1 MDDYLVSVLAK
12 QRTVDAVREAE
23 ACRAAAQSRAP
34 RRAVRLVLGQ
44 ALLKLG
50 ARLVRGT
57 DRYQSGGGEVTQ
69 ACPAPPPPPSSPPGA
84 PPRPPPPRGGPLK
97 NSPLFSP

>member
-1 MDDYLVSVLAK
+1 MMDDYLVSVLAK
-12 QRTVDAVREAE
+12 ERMVDAVREAE

-34 RRAVRLVLGQ
+34 RRAVRRVLGQ

-57 DRYQSGGGEVTQ
+57 DRYQSGGEMLT
-69 ACPAPPPPPSSPPGA
+69 
-84 PPRPPPPRGGPLK
+84 
-97 NSPLFSP
+97 

>member
-1 MDDYLVSVLAK
+1 M
-12 QRTVDAVREAE
+12 VDAVREAE
-23 ACRAAAQSRAP
+23 ACRAAARSRAP

-57 DRYQSGGGEVTQ
+57 DRYQSGGEMLT
-69 ACPAPPPPPSSPPGA
+69 
-84 PPRPPPPRGGPLK
+84 
-97 NSPLFSP
+97 

>member
-12 QRTVDAVREAE
+12 ERMADAVREAK
-23 ACRAAAQSRAP
+23 ACRAAARSRAP

-44 ALLKLG
+44 TLLKLG

-57 DRYQSGGGEVTQ
+57 DHYQSGGEMLT
-69 ACPAPPPPPSSPPGA
+69 
-84 PPRPPPPRGGPLK
+84 
-97 NSPLFSP
+97 